1 MQAGLASVL
10 RGALL
15 TGLYFAGAVIAVL
28 YLRTPADV
36 TLFWP
41 AAGIGFA
48 AVLRYG
54 PWQSLSIVVAMLLLH
69 LFVVPVPPLF
79 MAYSLASNFL
89 ATLVAAWYVRRS
101 RDRERRLHLRTSDG
115 FLLLRGGML
124 LSAIS
129 ATIGTIGMV
138 HTGMAP
144 SADAGRVALQWAM
157 GDLLGVTCLG
167 PLLLY
172 LFYRKPDAQARY
184 PAGRL
189 EMLGW
194 TVLVAMMLGVV
205 YTIGKMG
212 SQYPLA
218 LASLPLGLLLWSA
231 VRYPPLVTLVGTA
244 IVIVCV
250 SLMTGLGVG
259 GFERPQTLHDSLLMM
274 VMLVM
279 YSIIPVL
286 LLASRHEREYA
297 TAALHQRATRDT
309 LTGLLNRDAFE
320 EQARALLASS
330 KETLTLIYADLDHFK
345 LVNDSASHVAGDEM
359 IRGVAALF
367 REQFDEDTLIARTG
381 GDEFAVLVAMD
392 ERAAST
398 RARRLLAAIENLRV
412 AWQGQNLGTTGSI
425 GLATSQPPHLAFDE
439 LLSQTDAS
447 CFAAKELGGNRSFAA
462 ASNPDE
468 IRQRTRAMHTAI
480 AAREALDKRH
490 FALWC
495 QPIVDL
501 RNPGPWQSHF
511 EVLVRW
517 QDAEGNLR
525 PPAELVAAAE
535 RYRLGPRLDRYVL
548 DATLGWLEQHPEAA
562 AQVEQ
567 CSLNIGGT
575 TLVDEDFGDYF
586 AARLRRAPLRPE
598 QLCLEI
604 TETSVVRDMTRARRF
619 IGRMHDLGCRFA
631 LDDFGT
637 GFCSFGYL
645 RDLDV
650 DYLKIDG
657 SFVRDLDSIPDHARP
672 DDGPGHRRDNGS
684 GLSEA
689 VVRSITEIAHVLGK
703 RAVAEQ
709 AETELQLEH
718 LRGIGVDYAQG
729 YVFARPQRIEA
740 FFAAVPD

>member
-1 MQAGLASVL
+1 MQARLASVL

-15 TGLYFAGAVIAVL
+15 TGLYFAGAVIAVF

-41 AAGIGFA
+41 AAGIGLA

-54 PWQSLSIVVAMLLLH
+54 LWQTLTIPIAMLLLH
-69 LFVVPVPPLF
+69 LFVVPVSPLF
-79 MAYSLASNFL
+79 MVYSLASNAL
-89 ATLVAAWYVRRS
+89 ATLLAGWYVHRGHERNRRI
-101 RDRERRLHLRTSDG
+101 HLRSSDG
-115 FLLLRGGML
+115 FLLLRGGVLLCVASAAIGSAGML
-124 LSAIS
+124 HA
-129 ATIGTIGMV
+129 
-138 HTGMAP
+138 GMAP
-144 SADAGRVALQWAM
+144 AADIPRVFLQWAL

-172 LFYRKPDAQARY
+172 LFYRRPGGVSHVRY
-184 PAGRL
+184 PVDHYEVAGWSL
-189 EMLGW
+189 LVALMLG
-194 TVLVAMMLGVV
+194 LVFVV
-205 YTIGKMG
+205 GKLG

-231 VRYPPLVTLVGTA
+231 VRYPPLVTLTGTS
-244 IVIVCV
+244 IVIICI
-250 SLMTGLGVG
+250 SLMTGLGMG
-259 GFERPQTLHDSLLMM
+259 GFERPQSVHDGMLVMA
-274 VMLVM
+274 MLVM

-286 LLASRHEREYA
+286 LLASRHEHAQA

-320 EQARALLASS
+320 EQARAQLAESNG
-330 KETLTLIYADLDHFK
+330 TLTLLYTDLDHFK

-367 REQFDEDTLIARTG
+367 RDEFGEDTLIARTG
-381 GDEFAVLVAMD
+381 GDEFAVLATMD

-398 RARRLLAAIENLRV
+398 RARRLLSAIEKLRV
-412 AWQGQNLGTTGSI
+412 AWLGQNLGTTASI

-439 LLSQTDAS
+439 LLSQTDAA

-480 AAREALDKRH
+480 AAREALDQRR

-501 RNPGPWQSHF
+501 RNPGAVQSHF

-517 QDAEGNLR
+517 LDTDGNLR

-548 DATLGWLEQHPEAA
+548 DATLAWLEQHPEAA

-567 CSLNIGGT
+567 CSINIGGT
-575 TLVDEDFGDYF
+575 TLVDEDFGDF
-586 AARLRRAPLRPE
+586 VAARLRRSPLRAE

-619 IGRMHDLGCRFA
+619 ISHMRDLGFRFA

-657 SFVRDLDSIPDHARP
+657 SFVRDLDNA
-672 DDGPGHRRDNGS
+672 

-709 AETELQLEH
+709 AETELQLQH
-718 LRGIGVDYAQG
+718 LREIGVDYAQG
-729 YVFARPQRIEA
+729 YVFQRPRPIVD
-740 FFAAVPD
+740 FFAADPG

>member
-1 MQAGLASVL
+1 MASVL

-15 TGLYFAGAVIAVL
+15 TGLYLAGAVIAVF

-41 AAGIGFA
+41 AAGIGLA
-48 AVLRYG
+48 TVLRYG
-54 PWQSLSIVVAMLLLH
+54 LWYTISIPIAMLLLH
-69 LFVVPVPPLF
+69 LLLVPATPLF
-79 MAYSLASNFL
+79 MAYSLASNTL
-89 ATLVAAWYVRRS
+89 ATLVAGWYVRRGH
-101 RDRERRLHLRTSDG
+101 DGNRRIHLRTSDG
-115 FLLLRGGML
+115 YMLLRAGVLLSVTSAAIGSAGML
-124 LSAIS
+124 HA
-129 ATIGTIGMV
+129 
-138 HTGMAP
+138 GMAP
-144 SADAGRVALQWAM
+144 AADIWRVFLQWAL

-167 PLLLY
+167 PPLLY
-172 LFYRKPDAQARY
+172 LYYRRPGGAPKPAQVGRY
-184 PAGRL
+184 
-189 EMLGW
+189 EIIGW
-194 TVLVAMMLGVV
+194 SLAVALLLALVYLV
-205 YTIGKMG
+205 GKLG

-218 LASLPLGLLLWSA
+218 LASLPLAMLLWSA
-231 VRYPPLVTLVGTA
+231 VRYPPLVTLLGTTIA
-244 IVIVCV
+244 IVCI
-250 SLMTGLGVG
+250 SLMTGLGLG
-259 GFERPQTLHDSLLMM
+259 GFERPETTHDGVLMM
-274 VMLVM
+274 AMLVM

-286 LLASRHEREYA
+286 LLASRHEHA
-297 TAALHQRATRDT
+297 HVTAALHQRATRDT

-320 EQARALLASS
+320 EQARAQLADSDGTLALL
-330 KETLTLIYADLDHFK
+330 YVDLDHFK

-359 IRGVAALF
+359 IRSVAALF
-367 REQFDEDTLIARTG
+367 TEEFGEETLIARTG
-381 GDEFAVLVAMD
+381 GDEFAVLAIMD

-398 RARRLLAAIENLRV
+398 RARRLLAAIEKLRV
-412 AWQGQNLGTTGSI
+412 AWQGQNLRTTASI
-425 GLATSQPPHLAFDE
+425 GIATSQPPHLAFDE
-439 LLSQTDAS
+439 LLSQTDAA
-447 CFAAKELGGNRSFAA
+447 CFAAKELGGNRSYAA

-480 AAREALDKRH
+480 TAREALDQRR
-490 FALWC
+490 FVLWC
-495 QPIVDL
+495 QPIIDL
-501 RNPGPWQSHF
+501 RNPGLPQSHF

-517 QDAEGNLR
+517 LDSEGNLR

-548 DATLGWLEQHPEAA
+548 DATLTWLEQHPEAA

-567 CSLNIGGT
+567 CSVNIGGT
-575 TLVDEDFGDYF
+575 TLVDEDFGDF
-586 AARLRRAPLRPE
+586 LSARLRRGPLRAG

-619 IGRMHDLGCRFA
+619 ISRMRDLGCRFA

-657 SFVRDLDSIPDHARP
+657 SFVRDLDSTEDV
-672 DDGPGHRRDNGS
+672 NT

-709 AETELQLEH
+709 AETALQLQH
-718 LRGIGVDYAQG
+718 LRDLGVDYAQG
-729 YVFARPQRIEA
+729 YVFQRPQPIHE
-740 FFAAVPD
+740 FFAARTPVVAEPS

>member
-1 MQAGLASVL
+1 MASVL

-15 TGLYFAGAVIAVL
+15 TGLYFAGAVIAVF

-41 AAGIGFA
+41 AAGVGFA
-48 AVLRYG
+48 AVIRYG
-54 PWQSLSIVVAMLLLH
+54 LWQVLTIPLAILLLH

-79 MAYSLASNFL
+79 LAYSLLSNTAATWL
-89 ATLVAAWYVRRS
+89 AGWYVRRKHH
-101 RDRERRLHLRTSDG
+101 RERRIHLRTSDG
-115 FLLLRGGML
+115 FMLLRGGIL
-124 LSAIS
+124 LSLVSAAIGS
-129 ATIGTIGMV
+129 VGML
-138 HTGMAP
+138 HAGMAA
-144 SADAGRVALQWAM
+144 SGDLSRVFLQWAM

-172 LFYRKPDAQARY
+172 LFYRR
-184 PAGRL
+184 PAPHRRTSVNQL
-189 EMLGW
+189 EILAW
-194 TVLVAMMLGVV
+194 SALVALTLGLV
-205 YTIGKMG
+205 YITGRIG

-231 VRYPPLVTLVGTA
+231 VRYPPLVTLLGTTT
-244 IVIVCV
+244 VIVCV
-250 SLMTGLGVG
+250 SVMTGLGFG
-259 GFERPQTLHDSLLMM
+259 GLDRPHSLHDGMLLMS
-274 VMLVM
+274 MLVM

-286 LLASRHEREYA
+286 LLASRHEHAYA

-320 EQARALLASS
+320 EQARAQLASS
-330 KETLTLIYADLDHFK
+330 KVTMTLLYVDLDHFK

-359 IRGVAALF
+359 IRGIAALF
-367 REQFDEDTLIARTG
+367 RDEFGEDTLIARTG
-381 GDEFAVLVAMD
+381 GDEFAVLATLD
-392 ERAAST
+392 ENAANM
-398 RARRLLAAIENLRV
+398 RARRLLAAIEKLRV
-412 AWQGQNLGTTGSI
+412 AWLGQNLGTTASI
-425 GLATSQPPHLAFDE
+425 GMATTLSPHNAFDE
-439 LLSQTDAS
+439 LLSQSDSA

-462 ASNPDE
+462 AANPDE

-480 AAREALDKRH
+480 AAREALDQRH

-501 RNPGPWQSHF
+501 RNPALPQTHF
-511 EVLVRW
+511 EILVRW
-517 QDAEGNLR
+517 LDSDGKLR

-548 DATLGWLEQHPEAA
+548 DATLRWLEQHPQAA

-567 CSLNIGGT
+567 CSINIGGT
-575 TLVDEDFGDYF
+575 TLVDEDFGDYV
-586 AARLRRAPLRPE
+586 AARLRRSPLRAE

-604 TETSVVRDMTRARRF
+604 TETSVVRDMTRARGF
-619 IGRMHDLGCRFA
+619 IGRMRDLGCSFA

-657 SFVRDLDSIPDHARP
+657 SFVRDLDDTRNNS
-672 DDGPGHRRDNGS
+672 S

-709 AETELQLEH
+709 AETELQLQH
-718 LRGIGVDYAQG
+718 LREIGVDYAQG
-729 YVFARPQRIEA
+729 YVFQRPRPIEE
-740 FFAAVPD
+740 FFAVDTA

>member
-1 MQAGLASVL
+1 MQAGIASVL

-15 TGLYFAGAVIAVL
+15 TGLYFAGAVIAVF

-41 AAGIGFA
+41 AAGIGLA

-54 PWQSLSIVVAMLLLH
+54 LWQTLTIPAAMLLLH
-69 LFVVPVPPLF
+69 LFVVPVSPLF
-79 MAYSLASNFL
+79 MAYSLASNTL
-89 ATLVAAWYVRRS
+89 ATLLAGWYVRRGH
-101 RDRERRLHLRTSDG
+101 DRERRIHLRTSDG
-115 FLLLRGGML
+115 YMLLRAGVLLSVTSAAIGSIGML
-124 LSAIS
+124 HA
-129 ATIGTIGMV
+129 
-138 HTGMAP
+138 GMAP
-144 SADAGRVALQWAM
+144 AADIWRVFLQWTL

-172 LFYRKPDAQARY
+172 LFYRRPGGPARKLV
-184 PAGRL
+184 GRY
-189 EMLGW
+189 EVLGW
-194 TVLVAMMLGVV
+194 SVLVALMLGLVFMV
-205 YTIGKMG
+205 GKLG

-218 LASLPLGLLLWSA
+218 LASLPLGMLLWSA
-231 VRYPPLVTLVGTA
+231 VRYPPLVTLLGTT
-244 IVIVCV
+244 IVIVCI
-250 SLMTGLGVG
+250 SLMTGVGLG
-259 GFERPQTLHDSLLMM
+259 GFERPETVHDGVLMM
-274 VMLVM
+274 AMLVM

-286 LLASRHEREYA
+286 LLASRHEHAHA

-320 EQARALLASS
+320 EQARAQLAES
-330 KETLTLIYADLDHFK
+330 KGILTLLYVDLDHFK

-359 IRGVAALF
+359 IRSVAALF
-367 REQFDEDTLIARTG
+367 RDEFGEDTLIARTG
-381 GDEFAVLVAMD
+381 GDEFAVLATMD
-392 ERAAST
+392 ERAANT
-398 RARRLLAAIENLRV
+398 RARRLLATIEKLRV
-412 AWQGQNLGTTGSI
+412 AWQGQNLGTTASI
-425 GLATSQPPHLAFDE
+425 GLATTQPPHLAFDE
-439 LLSQTDAS
+439 LLSQTDAA

-468 IRQRTRAMHTAI
+468 IRQRTRDMHSAI
-480 AAREALDKRH
+480 AAREALDQRR
-490 FALWC
+490 FDLWC
-495 QPIVDL
+495 QPIIDL
-501 RNPGPWQSHF
+501 RNPGLPQSHF

-517 QDAEGNLR
+517 LDTDGKLR

-548 DATLGWLEQHPEAA
+548 DATLTWLEQHPEAA
-562 AQVEQ
+562 ALVEQ
-567 CSLNIGGT
+567 CSINIGGT
-575 TLVDEDFGDYF
+575 TLVDEDFGDF
-586 AARLRRAPLRPE
+586 VSARLRRSPLRAE

-619 IGRMHDLGCRFA
+619 ISRMRDLGCRFA

-657 SFVRDLDSIPDHARP
+657 SFVRDLDNA
-672 DDGPGHRRDNGS
+672 

-709 AETELQLEH
+709 AETELQLQH
-718 LRGIGVDYAQG
+718 LREIGVDYAQG
-729 YVFARPQRIEA
+729 YVFQRPRPIED
-740 FFAAVPD
+740 FFVAVHAPATT